1 MSRLA
6 RNRRRRAR
14 RSAGPAFLFL
24 GVMAAVLAIAGLGT
38 VGYVVGLASTAPEL
52 DELKPVDQGASSVV
66 YAADGSR
73 LGFIQY
79 DILRTPIAGK
89 DIPKMLKDATVAIE
103 DERFYEHKGVDAEGV
118 VRAAIK
124 NIESGKTVEGG
135 STLTMQLVRTLY
147 ITKER
152 TFKRKIHEA
161 KLAEELENL
170 HDKTWILNKYLNN
183 APYGTVGGQTAVG
196 VQAAARVFFD
206 KPAARL
212 ELHEA
217 ALLAGLPQAPSDY
230 NPFYEEAKALRR
242 RNQVLDKMA
251 ELRMVSA
258 SEAAAAKEK
267 GLGVQGSRYYTARR
281 ESYFFDYVKQRLISK
296 YGIGEVRRGGMSIYT
311 TIDLKMQRKAR
322 EAIGSVLA
330 FPNAPK
336 AAVVTVNPGNGHI
349 LAMAS
354 SASYAQTKFNLAAQ
368 GKRQPGSTF
377 KIMGLMAALQRGVS
391 PEGTSYTSKPL
402 KFNDP
407 KYGPIETKTYDNR
420 YSGRMNLVRATT
432 KSDNS
437 VYMQL
442 GLDLGPDAVK
452 EAARKMGI
460 KSKLNGY
467 PAEILGGLQRG
478 VSPLEMANAYAT
490 IASGGMRNE
499 PVAITKVRFRDGT
512 VKKELGKPRR
522 TRQFTDGVTAK
533 ATEILVKNVQGG
545 TGGKAQTGCPTAG
558 KTGTTDNHTDAWFVG
573 FTNNLATS
581 VWVGFPTKRV
591 EMYPPVTPISVAGGT
606 YPAEIWGRYMK
617 AVKRGCGGFP
627 KPKTPFQ
634 AAPFFG
640 KYATTGAP
648 AGGNSGYDQNGQFA
662 QGGGGTGAYVPDP
675 RSGNETGR
683 GGGGGGGGTTG
694 GQGAGGGAGTNG
706 GYDPDLY
713 ETPPQAAPETQAPPS
728 TPGNGNGNGNAGGN
742 GNGNGP
748 PE

>member
-1 MSRLA
+1 M
-6 RNRRRRAR
+6 
-14 RSAGPAFLFL
+14 
-24 GVMAAVLAIAGLGT
+24 LAIAGLGT
-38 VGYVVGLASTAPEL
+38 VGWVVGMAASAPEL

-66 YAADGSR
+66 YARNGER

-79 DILRTPIAGK
+79 DILRTVVPGR
-89 DIPKMLKDATVAIE
+89 DIPQSVKDATIAIE
-103 DERFYEHKGVDAEGV
+103 DERFYRHKGVDFEGV
-118 VRAAIK
+118 VRAAFK

-161 KLAEELENL
+161 KLAEELENI
-170 HDKTWILNKYLNN
+170 HDKNWILHKYLNN
-183 APYGTVGGQTAVG
+183 APYGTVGGQTAIG
-196 VQAAARVFFD
+196 VQAASRVFFD
-206 KPAARL
+206 KPAKEL

-217 ALLAGLPQAPSDY
+217 ALLAGLPQAPSNY
-230 NPFYEEAKALRR
+230 NPFYEEARALRR

-251 ELRMVSA
+251 ELRMISA
-258 SEAAAAKEK
+258 EQAAQARARP
-267 GLGVQGSRYYTARR
+267 LGVQPSRYYTARR
-281 ESYFFDYVKQRLISK
+281 ESYFFDYVKQRLINK
-296 YGIGEVRRGGMSIYT
+296 YGIDQVRRGGMSIYT
-311 TIDLKMQRKAR
+311 TIDLKMQREAR
-322 EAIGSVLA
+322 EAISSVLN

-336 AAVVTVNPGNGHI
+336 SAIVTVNPGNGHI

-368 GKRQPGSTF
+368 GRRQPGSTF

-391 PEGTSYTSKPL
+391 PEGTSYVSKPL

-420 YSGRMNLVRATT
+420 YGGSMNLVRATT
-432 KSDNS
+432 ASDNS

-460 KSKLNGY
+460 KSKLNAY
-467 PAEILGGLQRG
+467 PAEILGGLERG

-499 PVAITKVRFRDGT
+499 PVAITKVRFRDGE
-512 VKKELGKPRR
+512 VKTELGKPRR
-522 TRQFTDGVTAK
+522 SRQFSDGVAAK
-533 ATEILVKNVQGG
+533 ATDILEANVTGG
-545 TGGKAQTGCPTAG
+545 TGAAAQTGCPTAG

-573 FTNNLATS
+573 FTNNLSTA
-581 VWVGFPTKRV
+581 VWVGFPTRRI

-606 YPAEIWGRYMK
+606 YPAQIWGRYMK
-617 AVKRGCGGFP
+617 AVKRGCGGFRE
-627 KPKTPFQ
+627 PKTPFQ

-648 AGGNSGYDQNGQFA
+648 GGGSYGYGQNGEYA
-662 QGGGGTGAYVPDP
+662 QGGGGAGAYVPDP
-675 RSGNETGR
+675 RSQGEP
-683 GGGGGGGGTTG
+683 GGQGTG
-694 GQGAGGGAGTNG
+694 GQDSGEAGGNGNG
-706 GYDPDLY
+706 GNDGNYDPDLY
-713 ETPPQAAPETQAPPS
+713 ETPPQDAPETPASPGQGGTPPGHGG
-728 TPGNGNGNGNAGGN
+728 TPPGQT
-742 GNGNGP
+742 P
-748 PE
+748 